1 MTLTVDAIIEHTRN
15 RSYMDGVARS
25 QLRIKQTQ
33 EVFTP
38 TEMVQELLDQ
48 LPQELFSE
56 PTRIYIDN
64 SCGDGQFLSEALI
77 RKVQHGID
85 FETALSTIRGVD
97 MMQDN
102 VDQTKERL
110 LCGQEHLRHIV
121 DKNIIC
127 ANALTYHYR
136 FDGTDPCLS
145 DEDLRLRT
153 IGLSFV

>member
-1 MTLTVDAIIEHTRN
+1 MTLTVNDIIEHARN
-15 RSYMDGVARS
+15 CSYMDGVARS
-25 QLRIKQTQ
+25 QLRVKQTQ

-38 TEMVQELLDQ
+38 TEMVRELLDQ
-48 LPQELFSE
+48 LPQDLFAE
-56 PTRIYIDN
+56 PQRIYIDN

-77 RKVQHGID
+77 RKVENGID

-136 FDGTDPCLS
+136 FDGTDPTLT
-145 DEDLRLRT
+145 DEDLRLQN
-153 IGLSFV
+153 IGLQFV